1 MNKTLSRLSI
11 ISVLLALT
19 VVVLGAFTRLA
30 DAGLGCPDW
39 PTCYGHLWVP
49 TSDSDVAIAN
59 EKFVDTPVEHHKTW
73 PEQLHRIIA
82 SSLGLLI
89 LAIFFYAYRGAE
101 EKQPKGSVLILLIVL
116 VAGTIARIA
125 IGDDMDFYLWLLVGA
140 YFLNLARLAARA
152 KIGSASFKLPALIA
166 GLVIL
171 QGFFGM
177 WTVTLNL
184 WPQVVTLHLLGGF
197 STLSLLWLLFQRVA
211 GLHWYADANAVIS
224 FMRLRPIAWLAL
236 VAVIIQIALGG
247 WVSSNYAALAC
258 PDFPLCQNSLW
269 PEASFADG
277 FNFLQDI
284 GPNYLG
290 GQLDNIAR
298 VAIHLSHRIGA
309 IFVLCI
315 IGLFAY
321 RLWCSGYPQARNF
334 TVVLLA
340 VLALQITLGILNV
353 VMSLPLFIAV
363 VHNAVGAILLMTV
376 ITINHRIHTVKTI

>member
-1 MNKTLSRLSI
+1 MNKTLSRLSVV
-11 ISVLLALT
+11 SVLLALT

-49 TSDSDVAIAN
+49 TSESDVAIAN
-59 EKFVDTPVEHHKTW
+59 EKFIDTPVEHHKTW

-89 LAIFFYAYRGAE
+89 LAIFFYAYRDSGDE
-101 EKQPKGSVLILLIVL
+101 QPKKSVLFLLTIL
-116 VAGTIARIA
+116 VAGTIARII
-125 IGDDMDFYLWLLVGA
+125 IGDSMDIYLWLFVSV
-140 YFLNLARLAARA
+140 YFINLARLATRA
-152 KIGSASFKLPALIA
+152 KTGSSTFKLPALIA

-197 STLSLLWLLFQRVA
+197 STLSLLWLLLQRVA
-211 GLHWYADANAVIS
+211 GLHWHADANAVIT
-224 FMRLRPIAWLAL
+224 FMRLRPLAWFALAVVVL
-236 VAVIIQIALGG
+236 QIALGG

-258 PDFPLCQNSLW
+258 PDFPLCQNALW
-269 PEASFADG
+269 PQASFVDG

-290 GQLDNIAR
+290 GQLDNVAR

-309 IFVLCI
+309 ILVLCVI
-315 IGLFAY
+315 SLFAY
-321 RLWCSGYPQARNF
+321 RLWRSGYPQAKNF
-334 TVVLLA
+334 TVVLIV
-340 VLALQITLGILNV
+340 VLILQLTLGILNV

-363 VHNAVGAILLMTV
+363 VHNAVGAILLITV
-376 ITINHRIHTVKTI
+376 ITINHRIHTVKTL

>member
-1 MNKTLSRLSI
+1 
-11 ISVLLALT
+11 
-19 VVVLGAFTRLA
+19 
-30 DAGLGCPDW
+30 
-39 PTCYGHLWVP
+39 
-49 TSDSDVAIAN
+49 
-59 EKFVDTPVEHHKTW
+59 
-73 PEQLHRIIA
+73 
-82 SSLGLLI
+82 
-89 LAIFFYAYRGAE
+89 
-101 EKQPKGSVLILLIVL
+101 
-116 VAGTIARIA
+116 
-125 IGDDMDFYLWLLVGA
+125 
-140 YFLNLARLAARA
+140 
-152 KIGSASFKLPALIA
+152 
-166 GLVIL
+166 
-171 QGFFGM
+171 
-177 WTVTLNL
+177 
-184 WPQVVTLHLLGGF
+184 
-197 STLSLLWLLFQRVA
+197 
-211 GLHWYADANAVIS
+211 
-224 FMRLRPIAWLAL
+224 MRLRPIAWLAL